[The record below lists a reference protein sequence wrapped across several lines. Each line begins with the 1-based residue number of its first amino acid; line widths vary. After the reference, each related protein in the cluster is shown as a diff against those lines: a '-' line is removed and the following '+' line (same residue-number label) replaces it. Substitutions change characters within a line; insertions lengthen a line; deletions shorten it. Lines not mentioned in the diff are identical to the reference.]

1 MVVLAALDDTATAW
15 SVLATA
21 ERTGDILGAP
31 VRAVHVRAAGGGV
44 PPRLAGMGLPL
55 DVVRG
60 AVVPR
65 ILEAAEETDVVALV
79 IGARDRA
86 GDGRVLG
93 STAAGVTT
101 AIGKPVV
108 VVPPDIDPAAQLR
121 RVLVPLDG
129 TAGLSLA
136 TQTWVES
143 AVNAG
148 LEVTALHVLSPEPPP
163 GSADPARDDQS
174 LPEPEFLNRYCPW
187 GKGAVELVTRFGRTD
202 ELVPAVA
209 WEYASDLI
217 VLGWSGGL
225 VRGRAPVVPAALA
238 KSPVPVVLVP
248 PPTAPGG
255 GG

>member
-21 ERTGDILGAP
+21 ERTGDILGAQ

-55 DVVRG
+55 DVMRG
-60 AVVPR
+60 AAVPR
-65 ILEAAEETDVVALV
+65 ILEAAEETDVAALV

-86 GDGRVLG
+86 GDGPVLG
-93 STAAGVTT
+93 STAAGVAT

-108 VVPPDIDPAAQLR
+108 VVPPDIDPAARLR

-129 TAGLSLA
+129 TAELSLA
-136 TQTWVES
+136 MQTWVES

-148 LEVTALHVLSPEPPP
+148 LEVTALHVLQ
-163 GSADPARDDQS
+163 DDQS
-174 LPEPEFLNRYCPW
+174 LPEAEYLDRYCPW
-187 GKGAVELVTRFGRTD
+187 GNGAVELVTRFGRTD

-209 WEYASDLI
+209 WEYGSDLI
-217 VLGWSGGL
+217 VLGWSGDPA
-225 VRGRAPVVPAALA
+225 RGRAPVVPAALA